1 MLAAALA
8 VLACV
13 CEVRAQPA
21 PARIVSL
28 DLCTDQLLVELVDR
42 SRIAAV
48 THLLGDVSVSAIPE
62 KARGLRITHGG
73 AEDVLR
79 YDPDLVLAGPYGVSA
94 TVSLLRR
101 LGRNVVVVPQP
112 PDLDGVRASV
122 RVVAA
127 AIGEQPKGEALIA
140 EFDRRLSRLAP
151 PAGPPPTAVI
161 YQIGGTVSGPGSLAN
176 AALAAA
182 GFRNMSADYRLTRG
196 GQVPLEI
203 AGRPAAGSVGAGQQY
218 RGVPHGTGRQPA
230 PSRHPPAAPARRLPR
245 AALAPVVV
253 RHPARRRCDRA
264 AGRGAGRH
272 RGAPAMTP
280 ISGRP
285 DVKPMHLLVALGL
298 AAAVA
303 FALSLSVGPS
313 GIGIDAT
320 GEARVLIFNEIRL
333 PRAVLG
339 ALVGGALG
347 LSGAALQGY
356 LRNPLAEPSL
366 VGVSG
371 GAALGAVL
379 AIHLGLSQA
388 FALALPLG
396 GLAGAAIAMLA
407 VVALAGAHGGPVTL
421 ILAGLAVSSIAT
433 ALVSLALNLSQNPFA
448 AVEMVFWM
456 MGSLADR
463 SLTQL
468 WISAPLVLV
477 GIALLLTV
485 GRALDALTLGEDA
498 AGNLGIDLGRTRLAV
513 IAGTALSV
521 GAATAV
527 TGIIG
532 FVGLIVP
539 HMLRPLAGHR
549 PGLLLPASALGGA
562 TMLLAADVALRLVQP
577 WIELRIGVLTAL
589 IGAPFF
595 VWLVLRTRAELAP

>member
-1 MLAAALA
+1 
-8 VLACV
+8 
-13 CEVRAQPA
+13 
-21 PARIVSL
+21 
-28 DLCTDQLLVELVDR
+28 
-42 SRIAAV
+42 
-48 THLLGDVSVSAIPE
+48 
-62 KARGLRITHGG
+62 
-73 AEDVLR
+73 
-79 YDPDLVLAGPYGVSA
+79 
-94 TVSLLRR
+94 
-101 LGRNVVVVPQP
+101 
-112 PDLDGVRASV
+112 
-122 RVVAA
+122 
-127 AIGEQPKGEALIA
+127 
-140 EFDRRLSRLAP
+140 
-151 PAGPPPTAVI
+151 
-161 YQIGGTVSGPGSLAN
+161 
-176 AALAAA
+176 
-182 GFRNMSADYRLTRG
+182 
-196 GQVPLEI
+196 
-203 AGRPAAGSVGAGQQY
+203 
-218 RGVPHGTGRQPA
+218 
-230 PSRHPPAAPARRLPR
+230 
-245 AALAPVVV
+245 
-253 RHPARRRCDRA
+253 
-264 AGRGAGRH
+264 
-272 RGAPAMTP
+272 MTP
-280 ISGRP
+280 ASGRP

-313 GIGIDAT
+313 GLGIDAT
-320 GEARVLIFNEIRL
+320 GEARTLIFNEIRL

-379 AIHLGLSQA
+379 AIHLGFSQA

-396 GLAGAAIAMLA
+396 GLAGAAVAMLA

-498 AGNLGIDLGRTRLAV
+498 AGSLGIDLGRTRLAV